1 MQLLLDYF
9 KIPRLHKN
17 PILIIGNSTSALFK
31 ELDLNKFEDNQLI
44 LIQFSDDNLDH
55 ESDIQGHQNKVNI
68 DLNFFKDGEYNK
80 ERLAFQIQ
88 RFFEVNK
95 EIWALAKINIVIS
108 LDELIGQEFIEA
120 LLVAQQNQN
129 VEINLYVRKPLLGF
143 QNILAEVETYFQKCY
158 SHFKNVVQ
166 ISFGNT
172 TELYSIVKTK

>member
-44 LIQFSDDNLDH
+44 FIQFSDDNLDH

-80 ERLAFQIQ
+80 
-88 RFFEVNK
+88 
-95 EIWALAKINIVIS
+95 
-108 LDELIGQEFIEA
+108 
-120 LLVAQQNQN
+120 
-129 VEINLYVRKPLLGF
+129 
-143 QNILAEVETYFQKCY
+143 
-158 SHFKNVVQ
+158 
-166 ISFGNT
+166 
-172 TELYSIVKTK
+172 